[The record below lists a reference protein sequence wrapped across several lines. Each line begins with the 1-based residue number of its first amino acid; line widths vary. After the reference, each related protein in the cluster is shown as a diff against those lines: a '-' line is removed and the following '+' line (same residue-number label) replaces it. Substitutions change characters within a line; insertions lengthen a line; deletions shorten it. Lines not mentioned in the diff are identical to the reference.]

1 MLCIR
6 QNFCTFRSAKTD
18 GWKKWHRKPL
28 SPVPEESGR
37 CCSALNSSYYRKTEQ
52 RRESGGCQGR
62 GPDFPP
68 LITRK
73 SWRVSLK
80 LYKNELTCGR
90 RRNERSVQLL
100 QHSGRRGGGCRT
112 AGHQRRVVG
121 KMLTIEIIVNDF
133 FSHGRKHTEKRRSCS
148 V

>member
-1 MLCIR
+1 MNRNKFKRPACFVFVKIFVLFVVRR
-6 QNFCTFRSAKTD
+6 QMV
-18 GWKKWHRKPL
+18 GKKWHRKPL

-90 RRNERSVQLL
+90 RRNERSVQP
-100 QHSGRRGGGCRT
+100 SRTFRTTWRRMQNCRTSEKGGGQDADDRNY
-112 AGHQRRVVG
+112 R
-121 KMLTIEIIVNDF
+121 
-133 FSHGRKHTEKRRSCS
+133 
-148 V
+148 